1 MTNTHISPLSCTM
14 LAAAALALASCG
26 AARADTAAK
35 FKPTAANLKH
45 FVLAQGDLPDGYK
58 RDDFMVSRS
67 PGGCVGHEG
76 NSAAERSYK
85 RTLRALGFRRCASAE
100 FSKEDHTQSA
110 EELTTELTGEYGS
123 EAILMRDRRAA
134 GKALPILRRMLL
146 KSLTRLRHRGA
157 LHPGPGPRIRSPA
170 RHPADLRP
178 RALRKGHDHHLCLA
192 ARASR
197 RLGHRGPPPDDPD
210 GARTLE
216 LARKIDSRIAA

>member
-1 MTNTHISPLSCTM
+1 M

-146 KSLTRLRHRGA
+146 KSLTRLDIEAHSIPAPGLGSEAPRGI
-157 LHPGPGPRIRSPA
+157 LLTY
-170 RHPADLRP
+170 DLEPFGKVTTIIYVWR
-178 RALRKGHDHHLCLA
+178 
-192 ARASR
+192 
-197 RLGHRGPPPDDPD
+197 RGPVVAWVIAGHLPDDPD